1 MTRRAHGTS
10 HVARDTSHVARGTW
24 HVARRT
30 SHVAM
35 EGVLVIDKP
44 AGPTSHDVV
53 ARVRRAIG
61 VSRIGHTGTLD
72 PLASGVLPLVVGRA
86 TRLARFLSASDKEYI
101 AEVRLGAT
109 SETYDAE
116 GPLTPASPRPSET
129 PLDAGALEEVL
140 SHFRGTYAQMPPP
153 YSAKKVGGARAYE
166 LARRNQPIELMPVP
180 VTVHALE
187 TLAIEAD
194 LLRLRVACSTG
205 FYVRTL
211 AHEIGAR
218 LGVGA
223 YLAGLRRTRVGA
235 FTLDG
240 AIPLDDVQRG
250 GLEAASGHVTTLDR
264 LLPDVPAV
272 VLSEAGVRR
281 VCHGNLVTLEH
292 LAEGF
297 ATAPN
302 EASRGAG
309 EAANVRLLDA
319 SGTLLG
325 IAEWQAAGLLH
336 PTIVLV

>member
-1 MTRRAHGTS
+1 LEI
-10 HVARDTSHVARGTW
+10 D
-24 HVARRT
+24 
-30 SHVAM
+30 
-35 EGVLVIDKP
+35 GVLVVDKP

-86 TRLARFLSASDKEYI
+86 TRLAQFLSASDKEYI
-101 AEVRLGAT
+101 AEITLGAT
-109 SETYDAE
+109 SATYDAE
-116 GPLTPASPRPSET
+116 GPLTAASSGSLEALP
-129 PLDAGALEEVL
+129 DADALERVL

-153 YSAKKVGGARAYE
+153 YSAKKVGGTRAYK
-166 LARRNQPIELMPVP
+166 LARTNQSIELKPVS

-194 LLRLRVACSTG
+194 LLRIRVACSTG

-223 YLAGLRRTRVGA
+223 YLAGLRRTRVGR
-235 FTLDG
+235 FTLAD
-240 AIPLDDVQRG
+240 AVPLDDVERG
-250 GLEAASGHVTTLDR
+250 GLEAASGHITALDR
-264 LLPDVPAV
+264 LLPELPAV
-272 VLSEAGVRR
+272 VLNEAGAGR
-281 VCHGNLVTLEH
+281 VSHGNVVTFEH
-292 LAEGF
+292 LAEGSGPF
-297 ATAPN
+297 PN
-302 EASRGAG
+302 EASNAAG
-309 EAANVRLLDA
+309 QAAKVRLLNA

-325 IAEWQAAGLLH
+325 IAESRAAGLLH